1 MRTLKLYTYDTI
13 KKTLKNVTRLVLNKI
28 LDFLLSINELSMIK
42 LVQKKR
48 EDIWTCS
55 KKFFNY
61 KLCCF
66 P

>member
-1 MRTLKLYTYDTI
+1 MILLKKNKI
-13 KKTLKNVTRLVLNKI
+13 NVTRLVPNKT
-28 LDFLLSINELSMIK
+28 LDVLLSINELSMIK
-42 LVQKKR
+42 LVQKKK

-55 KKFFNY
+55 KKFFTY